1 MNKEHFEIFMDFI
14 ITVGLVMAFVFLLLL
29 ATNTSNRLLWA
40 SAPVLVYVS
49 VTGFHFFRN
58 VRVSKKEAKK

>member
-1 MNKEHFEIFMDFI
+1 MNEEHFGIFMDFI

-40 SAPVLVYVS
+40 SAPALVYIS
-49 VTGFHFFRN
+49 VTAFHYFRGA
-58 VRVSKKEAKK
+58 RETKKAKK